1 MGQIKWLKSSTATYG
16 ENVQYQ
22 VVIWKCQYK
31 YIILI
36 QTEHLILSALLN
48 FQLSNL
54 FYHCAMNVN
63 LTIMSSKVTSVYGVC
78 NLDY

>member
-1 MGQIKWLKSSTATYG
+1 MGKIKWLNSSTATDG

-36 QTEHLILSALLN
+36 QTEHLILSTFQN
-48 FQLSNL
+48 FQSRNL
-54 FYHCAMNVN
+54 LYHCAMNVN
-63 LTIMSSKVTSVYGVC
+63 LTIMSPKVTTVYGVC